1 MIWTSSAQGKIRK
14 KSEGIFYSTQR
25 FSSWLWPLLWYTV
38 KSGLL
43 CIKTDPWRHEI
54 HLPSSDG
61 SVTSDRSDWHLKW
74 PVKFKIKP
82 VPPPN
87 GISSHHDKM
96 GLLGEMLLS
105 HSQMPQRFLDLSF
118 VFYFIGVPTI
128 HIHSKTFAYRNY
140 KCLNAY

>member
-82 VPPPN
+82 VPPP
-87 GISSHHDKM
+87 M
-96 GLLGEMLLS
+96 E
-105 HSQMPQRFLDLSF
+105 FLVIMIKW
-118 VFYFIGVPTI
+118 VFWEKCCY
-128 HIHSKTFAYRNY
+128 HIL
-140 KCLNAY
+140 KCLRDFWIWAMCFISLECPLSIFTQKPLPTEIINA